1 VMDSIQMSKAL
12 RETLLPVIVFLG
24 TIFNLISFFVMR
36 RMQSSTS
43 YYLSILG
50 LIDTG

>member
-1 VMDSIQMSKAL
+1 MIDSIQIAKSL
-12 RETLLPVIVFLG
+12 RGILLPIIIFFG

-43 YYLSILG
+43 HYLSILG
-50 LIDTG
+50 LIDSG